1 MKRQEYQFFFL
12 NSAIQSVSFV
22 LCVYF
27 FPVLFCF
34 IILGLLFLPI
44 VLGLFISGVTLSMYW
59 IIVVCVTCCVMALYV
74 LVSWM
79 LMRIGVSHFISK
91 TKEHLLLQTIGFVI
105 LSALMFLL
113 FQKAVEMIHVWRS
126 VYLVFELILLCA
138 GWLWLKGLSACYV
151 NRMFLQLKVEVKV
164 VFLPKKSEHILHF
177 LTHLRQEFVYFSR
190 SAVFKE
196 QGILFLFLV
205 CLTVG
210 LPFVF
215 SPAETG
221 WLYAFIVQF
230 ALKEI
235 LIMLPLMIG
244 REYHMNH
251 RAIFMLNTSKGAYLL
266 SRILFYY
273 AINLLIYFVYIG
285 LAYLVTGIESEGH
298 VLASLSILLI
308 TVMAACAGF
317 VVKINDFNK
326 MFVILMMIAVF
337 SMLDM
342 LLLGGF
348 VRSTA
353 SCNCLYDW
361 FPYIFQLYRCCHV
374 KKANLAMIELLISLI
389 AVVLIHELGHM
400 LMVMVCNK
408 IEQRPLF
415 DYVVMIDWRSTCRSC
430 MKICPA
436 ELQCD
441 GGTCRSTFS
450 GDLLWCAFFHVE
462 ASIESSI
469 AAFFFTE
476 HCDAA
481 SSLPRREKYHSQL
494 KKMKGEIDDQ
504 SIFILFLVKLT
515 LAMLY
520 VFAVFM
526 TPVFLLLLE
535 VNHVESSP
543 TVFGMPFYIM
553 KIEKY
558 QFSSEATLFGCAVC
572 FLAGAVLYFLIQYV
586 IHVVKKR
593 RS

>member
-1 MKRQEYQFFFL
+1 MIWTQRVLHKIEWGMLTTKVKQLGKKYPLQLLAAAAFFLLMYAMYVVMSLRFFMQTEDSEPTALYLQFIKMSLLLLCAGIVFSRNKMKRQEYQFFFL

-113 FQKAVEMIHVWRS
+113 FQKAVEMIHVWPS

-151 NRMFLQLKVEVKV
+151 NRMFLQLKVEVKS
-164 VFLPKKSEHILHF
+164 FSYQKIRTHSSF

-285 LAYLVTGIESEGH
+285 LAYLVMGIESEGH

-337 SMLDM
+337 SFLDM
-342 LLLGGF
+342 LLLEWL
-348 VRSTA
+348 SSDPQLLATA
-353 SCNCLYDW
+353 YMIGSLTFFSCIY
-361 FPYIFQLYRCCHV
+361 
-374 KKANLAMIELLISLI
+374 A
-389 AVVLIHELGHM
+389 
-400 LMVMVCNK
+400 
-408 IEQRPLF
+408 
-415 DYVVMIDWRSTCRSC
+415 
-430 MKICPA
+430 
-436 ELQCD
+436 
-441 GGTCRSTFS
+441 
-450 GDLLWCAFFHVE
+450 
-462 ASIESSI
+462 
-469 AAFFFTE
+469 
-476 HCDAA
+476 
-481 SSLPRREKYHSQL
+481 
-494 KKMKGEIDDQ
+494 
-504 SIFILFLVKLT
+504 
-515 LAMLY
+515 AML
-520 VFAVFM
+520 
-526 TPVFLLLLE
+526 
-535 VNHVESSP
+535 
-543 TVFGMPFYIM
+543 
-553 KIEKY
+553 
-558 QFSSEATLFGCAVC
+558 
-572 FLAGAVLYFLIQYV
+572 
-586 IHVVKKR
+586 KR
-593 RS
+593 PILR